1 MDSLIIYFLPT
12 ILALGIITSYEDI
25 KEGKIRNKYVVVGLV
40 LGVTTNLLLVLF
52 NITTLEYLT
61 RTAILFIASMI
72 ISLLLWYFGMW
83 GAGDAKLFVTY
94 ALLVPISTYNNNTP
108 LPQTDLIINTIIPL
122 FVYLIFFALLKSNK
136 KHKID
141 AIKKTLRPRTLL
153 FSLLVVFSLSW
164 VTGTALTLLG
174 IQSNYLLSLVAI
186 LTLSR
191 ILGQTLK
198 EKTAYLF
205 LAMAAARIALNTHQI
220 ISETFLMRFLIL
232 TLGYIITSA
241 FIRNVGELYKDHIHV
256 TQLKEG
262 DIIADT
268 ITRDGRK
275 VIEKNISENM
285 ILLKADGGPADRD
298 TVRKISSLYK
308 TNKLK
313 FNKIMI
319 RQKIRTAPFM
329 FLGTMITLVCG
340 SNIITFIRNIF

>member
-1 MDSLIIYFLPT
+1 
-12 ILALGIITSYEDI
+12 
-25 KEGKIRNKYVVVGLV
+25 
-40 LGVTTNLLLVLF
+40 
-52 NITTLEYLT
+52 
-61 RTAILFIASMI
+61 
-72 ISLLLWYFGMW
+72 MW

-141 AIKKTLRPRTLL
+141 AIKKTLRPRNLL